1 MHTVVTRKMMLP
13 LTKRTIV
20 VQNLN
25 LPKKRLSVNITNHVK
40 IAIVNA
46 RIVVHF
52 WQFPTPLNKV
62 MNFAV

>member
-1 MHTVVTRKMMLP
+1 MHTVVTQKVMLP
-13 LTKRTIV
+13 LTKRTSV

-25 LPKKRLSVNITNHVK
+25 LPKKKLFVNITNHVK

-46 RIVVHF
+46 RIAVHF
-52 WQFPTPLNKV
+52 WQFPIPLNKV